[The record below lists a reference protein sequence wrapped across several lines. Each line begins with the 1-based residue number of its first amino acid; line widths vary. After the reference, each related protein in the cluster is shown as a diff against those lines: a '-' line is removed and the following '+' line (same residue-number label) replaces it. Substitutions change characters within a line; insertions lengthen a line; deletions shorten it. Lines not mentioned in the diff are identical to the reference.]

1 MTVTAEQIIRRL
13 GLEPLPARQAA
24 VHRDLLLPDRRARLV
39 PCTAQTTDRRDLP
52 LLRGRPGRYAAVVP
66 QGTQLARAPRPRLHA
81 PAPRADRVAARRV
94 AGLSPRPRRPM
105 VLAGRDDGARLHR
118 FGLRWRRAGG
128 DGGALT
134 GGCRGDRAPCTTLTD
149 GDVQARDTSGQRRA
163 KLAPCCSNPGP
174 DRPGD
179 HAGDSRE
186 PHRRTS
192 VTHTEVLRGGYGGA
206 LGTAWCR
213 VGGVEGQTVGC
224 LERQGGVRTGRR
236 DAANRPRAGAG
247 APSSA

>member
-66 QGTQLARAPRPRLHA
+66 QGTQRARAPRPRLHA

-149 GDVQARDTSGQRRA
+149 GDVQAPDCGDATNGRTATSTKGKSDCFDDFDTKSVRGTHEQGPGATAPDCSDNLLGGGVSRGLQFAGDEPGQTSPVIRSEIDV
-163 KLAPCCSNPGP
+163 LHLHL
-174 DRPGD
+174 GD
-179 HAGDSRE
+179 HPLFR
-186 PHRRTS
+186 
-192 VTHTEVLRGGYGGA
+192 
-206 LGTAWCR
+206 
-213 VGGVEGQTVGC
+213 
-224 LERQGGVRTGRR
+224 
-236 DAANRPRAGAG
+236 
-247 APSSA
+247 